1 MALPR
6 GVAKSDS
13 GAVFI
18 LREPTELQAWTDDDL
33 RMRLRYLQGHLSPDG
48 AGLAFLRST
57 VRLTAVAERKAVLQE
72 MARRGVTR

>member
-1 MALPR
+1 MSLPA

-18 LREPTELQAWTDDDL
+18 LRDADELAGWTDDDL
-33 RMRLRYLQGHLSPDG
+33 RMRLRYVQGHISSDG
-48 AGLAFLRST
+48 AGLAFLRSY
-57 VRLTAVAERKAVLQE
+57 VRNTAIAERKAVLLE